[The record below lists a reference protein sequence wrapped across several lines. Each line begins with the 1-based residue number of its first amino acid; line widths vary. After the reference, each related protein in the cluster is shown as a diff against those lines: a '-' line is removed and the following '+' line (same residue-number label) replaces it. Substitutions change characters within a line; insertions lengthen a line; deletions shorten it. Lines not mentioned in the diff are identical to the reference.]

1 MERQRPLVVL
11 AEDNDELR
19 RELTRCLRADGY
31 EVVEATNGQ
40 AIVERF
46 AEAAD
51 GARKRPDA
59 LVLDFCMP
67 RLSGIGA
74 LRIIRHFG
82 PLPPTIV
89 MTAFPDRSVE
99 DLAVHAGAST
109 ILWKPFP
116 ATALR
121 YALRHLLEARSEDA
135 G

>member
-1 MERQRPLVVL
+1 MERRRPMVVL
-11 AEDNDELR
+11 ADDNDELR
-19 RELTRCLRADGY
+19 RELARCLCTDGY
-31 EVVEATNGQ
+31 DVVEATDGQ

-46 AEAAD
+46 AEVAD
-51 GARKRPDA
+51 GARRRPDA

-67 RLSGIGA
+67 KLSGIGA

-99 DLAVHAGAST
+99 DLAVHAGASS

-116 ATALR
+116 AAALR
-121 YALRHLLEARSEDA
+121 YALRHMLDAR
-135 G
+135 